1 MKLENLNV
9 DQMQVFVIINKGEMK
24 INADENVKL
33 LLTKLCLIKNLFGIQ
48 VIVSVN
54 LINRVILASI
64 QSMKTVNIE
73 KNQFIN
79 QLKNVLNC

>member
-1 MKLENLNV
+1 
-9 DQMQVFVIINKGEMK
+9 MQVFVIINKGEMK

-33 LLTKLCLIKNLFGIQ
+33 LLTKLCLIKTLFGIQ

-64 QSMKTVNIE
+64 
-73 KNQFIN
+73 
-79 QLKNVLNC
+79 

>member
-1 MKLENLNV
+1 
-9 DQMQVFVIINKGEMK
+9 MQVFVIINKGEMK

-54 LINRVILASI
+54 LINRVILGVFRVW
-64 QSMKTVNIE
+64 K
-73 KNQFIN
+73 
-79 QLKNVLNC
+79 L